1 MGSLAKQVEDSGL
14 RPFTKKELSLAA
26 DLFADR
32 AALFLTPTETLPSRY
47 IGHGRL
53 NIWIP
58 IPIPSWLEYFQ
69 VPGYRSPRFWV
80 DQIQRATGK
89 IRWRP
94 FRTPYIEFTTYDTY
108 PHGPTF
114 ILKAILDALKIKSM
128 GRSDGK
134 AIHYFGPL
142 VDDDCKSYRG
152 YDVIEKRVTN
162 ASDIGCRIVITES
175 DKNSAFTIKHAI
187 QYS

>member
-1 MGSLAKQVEDSGL
+1 MEGSTSGYLSPFLAGSSTSKYLDTDHLVSG
-14 RPFTKKELSLAA
+14 
-26 DLFADR
+26 
-32 AALFLTPTETLPSRY
+32 
-47 IGHGRL
+47 
-53 NIWIP
+53 
-58 IPIPSWLEYFQ
+58 
-69 VPGYRSPRFWV
+69 V

-108 PHGPTF
+108 PHSPTF

-152 YDVIEKRVTN
+152 YDVTEKRVTN

-175 DKNSAFTIKHAI
+175 DKNSAFTIKNAI